1 MSYALIPDGYT
12 LTKVSKDEKQ
22 AVKDHYKHQ
31 DTIAFLDNQNTPLLL
46 GVGGLALFT
55 PILWKAFL
63 KIVEDSGEITE
74 EQSLKLALLFP
85 AGQILSGAE
94 KLFPGVIRWDDI
106 TSLFTRVTETPTGPP
121 PGGFGPVGFRGR
133 K

>member
-1 MSYALIPDGYT
+1 MSYALVPDGFK
-12 LTKVSKDEKQ
+12 LTKVNKEEKQ

-55 PILWKAFL
+55 PILWKSFL
-63 KIVEDSGEITE
+63 KIVEDSGEITS
-74 EQSLKLALLFP
+74 EQSLRLALLFP
-85 AGQILSGAE
+85 ASQILLGAE

-106 TSLFTRVTETPTGPP
+106 KTFFSRTKDSDIPP
-121 PGGFGPVGFRGR
+121 PPPWGLDPRGGR
-133 K
+133 